1 MTCKHN
7 WHFVD
12 GLTKRIR
19 CTKCAAMQFTY
30 NKEEF
35 EKYMIAS
42 PSKGYSLADTRPYNI
57 VFYNGNGPTPENEVM
72 RIDATGVT
80 VNPKV
85 SVEDAAGAVIRA
97 LDGYIKGLVQREY
110 ERGVIDGR
118 QIQVQKEV
126 ERKMKSYEHGIK
138 HDEHT
143 NQG

>member
-1 MTCKHN
+1 MNCKHN

-42 PSKGYSLADTRPYNI
+42 PSKGYSLADTRPNNI
-57 VFYNGNGPTPENEVM
+57 VFYNGKGPTPENEVM

-85 SVEDAAGAVIRA
+85 SVEDAAGAGKGVDDEIAEIESLMRSDRRA
-97 LDGYIKGLVQREY
+97 YDKDPKKQERYLELLGARE
-110 ERGVIDGR
+110 RNR
-118 QIQVQKEV
+118 A
-126 ERKMKSYEHGIK
+126 RA
-138 HDEHT
+138 
-143 NQG
+143 

>member
-1 MTCKHN
+1 MTCRHN

-19 CTKCAAMQFTY
+19 CIKCAAMEFV
-30 NKEEF
+30 NKMD
-35 EKYMIAS
+35 KYSIAS
-42 PSKGYSLADTRPYNI
+42 PHGEYTLADTRPNNI
-57 VFYNGNGPTPENEVM
+57 VFYNGKGPTPENEVM

-126 ERKMKSYEHGIK
+126 ERRMKN
-138 HDEHT
+138 T
-143 NQG
+143 

>member
-1 MTCKHN
+1 
-7 WHFVD
+7 
-12 GLTKRIR
+12 
-19 CTKCAAMQFTY
+19 MQFTY

-35 EKYMIAS
+35 EKYMIA
-42 PSKGYSLADTRPYNI
+42 PTDKAYTLANTRPNNI
-57 VFYNGNGPTPENEVM
+57 VFYNGKGPTPENEVM